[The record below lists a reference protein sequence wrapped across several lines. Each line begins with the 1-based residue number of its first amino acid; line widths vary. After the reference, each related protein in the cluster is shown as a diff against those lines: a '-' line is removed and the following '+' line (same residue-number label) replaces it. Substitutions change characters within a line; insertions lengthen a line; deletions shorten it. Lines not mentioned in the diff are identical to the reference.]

1 MAFVQQ
7 QLQLNYNRP
16 EAAYVYVAISN
27 LITLFLLRKYKA
39 SYNCLQIQLMSL
51 TDYNK
56 ELENHCVFSDVA
68 V

>member
-1 MAFVQQ
+1 M
-7 QLQLNYNRP
+7 
-16 EAAYVYVAISN
+16 AISN